1 MKIKEFDYLP
11 DDSKI
16 IRKKVFEEEQG
27 FRDEFDETDR
37 TAIHIVM
44 YDGEKAV
51 ATCRIYRA
59 EESDTYI
66 VGRVA
71 VLKELR
77 GHGLGSRLVRGIEP
91 VVSELGGREIILHS
105 QCTAVDF
112 YRKLGYTE
120 YGEIELEESC
130 PHIWMKKQIGEKT

>member
-1 MKIKEFDYLP
+1 MKIIEFDYLP
-11 DDSKI
+11 DDSRLLREKI
-16 IRKKVFEEEQG
+16 FMEEQG

-37 TAIHIVM
+37 NAIHIVM

-59 EESDTYI
+59 EENGTFI

-77 GHGLGSRLVRGIEP
+77 GRGRGSELVRGIEP
-91 VVSELGGREIILHS
+91 IISAHGGKMITLHS
-105 QCTAVDF
+105 QCTAVEF
-112 YRKLGYTE
+112 YKRLGYTE
-120 YGEIELEESC
+120 YGEIELDEGC